1 MCDTLVLT
9 CHFAK
14 VLQDAFPGLVLWNGA
29 HKQSVVGYRDADT
42 QIFPWPDLIIIT
54 LKDKRGDIFQNT
66 YFSSKSALNKKVS
79 QITQLDLLY
88 YRKGFLNCPRNSIRP
103 FSVRCKSVSVGCF
116 ADSRV

>member
-1 MCDTLVLT
+1 MLT

-54 LKDKRGDIFQNT
+54 LKDKRGDIFQNA
-66 YFSSKSALNKKVS
+66 YFSSKYALYKKS
-79 QITQLDLLY
+79 KPNNTTRFTLLSEGVLHFQ
-88 YRKGFLNCPRNSIRP
+88 RSSIKP
-103 FSVRCKSVSVGCF
+103 FSAQCKSVSVGCF
-116 ADSRV
+116 ADSPV